1 MVLNKF
7 STDNTQIPRE
17 RLTPHLL
24 AINTGFQRSCQSLQ
38 ESSFG
43 QPQAHRPNINTRMA
57 TQLN

>member
-17 RLTPHLL
+17 RLTPHLP

-38 ESSFG
+38 ENSFG
-43 QPQAHRPNINTRMA
+43 LPQAHRPYINPGMA
-57 TQLN
+57 IQLN